1 MSTKDW
7 QVGPTLKDKPGSQG
21 TLFRGG
27 TKYSSDKRYPRG
39 YSPERGHAVNDAFR
53 YNVYSSED
61 LDDHSYR
68 RIVDT
73 IARSTVPIEHLAP
86 RKNLYATEYPIEVQS
101 HHGVLPKGTHG
112 QYSYLPHDVDVHNFH
127 DKLAIQPYATGGST
141 VIHELGHHVS
151 AMQLQPHSAPEG
163 LHMKGREEAFADDY
177 AHEHYRDR
185 KGRAP
190 GMDEYPALTNP
201 GKPVP
206 QEWSEGYFEQ
216 RKTTPAN
223 WTREWARQRPLSPT
237 QFGQGTLF

>member
-1 MSTKDW
+1 MSQKDW
-7 QVGPTLKDKPGSQG
+7 QMGPVLKNKAGSQG

-27 TKYSSDKRYPRG
+27 TKWSSDQRFPRG
-39 YSPERGHAVNDAFR
+39 YTPERGHAVNDAFR
-53 YNVYSSED
+53 FNVYSGDD
-61 LDDHSYR
+61 LDQHNYR

-86 RKNLYATEYPIEVQS
+86 RKSHTGQEYPIDVQS
-101 HHGVLPKGTHG
+101 HYGVLPKGTHG
-112 QYSYLPHDVDVHNFH
+112 RYAYLHPEADVWNFH
-127 DKLAIQPYATGGST
+127 DQLAIQPYATGTST

-151 AMQLQPHSAPEG
+151 ALQGQPHSAPGTLEN
-163 LHMKGREEAFADDY
+163 KGREEAFADDY

-185 KGRAP
+185 KGRTP

-201 GKPVP
+201 DKPVP
-206 QEWSEGYFEQ
+206 EEWSKGYYGQ

-223 WTREWARQRPLSPT
+223 WTREWSQHRSISPE